1 MSEIKCN
8 LFRSSKL
15 YFIIK
20 LRLEEDHILQPL
32 VALIVVIQES
42 NKLIQNPFAISS
54 NQSCWFG
61 EVEVSNI
68 TTPFFF
74 LQKSQVCCLKISF
87 YD

>member
-1 MSEIKCN
+1 MSEVKCN

-32 VALIVVIQES
+32 VVLIVVIQES

-74 LQKSQVCCLKISF
+74 FAKKPSLLLKNKF
-87 YD
+87 L